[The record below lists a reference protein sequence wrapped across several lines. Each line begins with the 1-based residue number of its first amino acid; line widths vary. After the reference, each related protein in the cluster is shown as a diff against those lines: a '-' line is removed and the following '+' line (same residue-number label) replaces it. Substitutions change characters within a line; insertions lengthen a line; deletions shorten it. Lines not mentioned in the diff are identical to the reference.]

1 MKVCIHRGTQEIGGT
16 CIEIEVEEKRIAL
29 DLGLPLDADEY
40 DSEEALLPQVKGFD
54 GNDPDFL
61 GLLISHPHQ
70 DHYGLSHL
78 VHPDVPVLIGKA
90 ARNILQAATYFTPSG
105 ADFKNVRF
113 LKDRETITLG
123 PFKITPFLVDHSA
136 YDAYSLLIEGNGKR
150 LIYSGDFRAHGRK
163 AKLFYKLL
171 SDPPQEIDVLL
182 MEGTTLGRSNSNE
195 GFQTEDDLVS
205 EFEHEFKKIKG
216 LALVWC
222 SGQNIDRL
230 VTVFKA
236 CRKARRQF
244 IVDMYTAEILRA
256 TENPKIPQA
265 DWEGIRVF
273 LPKSQKQQILEK
285 RLFEIS
291 NRYKPYRIYPEDL
304 AKETSRSV
312 MLFRP
317 SMKKDL
323 ENADCLSRAGLIY
336 SLWEGY
342 LRMPKQTKFLNWLK
356 EKKIPL
362 TPIHTS
368 GHASADDLQKMAQA
382 LNPKTLVPIH
392 SYATD
397 QFPDYFDRVEQKQD
411 GIWWEVE

>member
-16 CIEIEVEEKRIAL
+16 CIEIEVDGKRIAL

-40 DSEEALLPQVKGFD
+40 ESEEALLPKVKGFD
-54 GNDPDFL
+54 GNNPEFL
-61 GLLISHPHQ
+61 GLIISHPHQ

-78 VHPDVPVLIGKA
+78 VHPDVPVIIGKA
-90 ARNILQAATYFTPSG
+90 ARNILQAAMHFTSSG
-105 ADFKNVRF
+105 ADFKNVCF
-113 LKDRETITLG
+113 LKDRVVLTQG

-150 LIYSGDFRAHGRK
+150 LFYSGDFRAHGRK
-163 AKLFYKLL
+163 AKLFSKLV
-171 SDPPQEIDVLL
+171 SDPPQGIDILL

-205 EFEHEFKKIKG
+205 KFEHEFKQIKG

-230 VTVFKA
+230 VTIFKA
-236 CRKARRQF
+236 SRKARRQL
-244 IVDMYTAEILRA
+244 ILDMYTAEILRA
-256 TENPKIPQA
+256 TGNSKLPQA

-273 LPKSQKQQILEK
+273 LPKSQKRQIIEK

-312 MLFRP
+312 ILFRP
-317 SMKKDL
+317 RMKKDL
-323 ENADCLSRAGLIY
+323 ENAGCLCGAGFIY

-342 LRMPKQTKFLNWLK
+342 LRMPKQNNFLNWLK
-356 EKKIPL
+356 EKEIPL
-362 TPIHTS
+362 TRIHTS
-368 GHASADDLQKMAQA
+368 GHASAGDLQKLA
-382 LNPKTLVPIH
+382 LALKPKVLVPIH
-392 SYATD
+392 SFATD
-397 QFPDYFDRVEQKQD
+397 RFPDFLT
-411 GIWWEVE
+411 G